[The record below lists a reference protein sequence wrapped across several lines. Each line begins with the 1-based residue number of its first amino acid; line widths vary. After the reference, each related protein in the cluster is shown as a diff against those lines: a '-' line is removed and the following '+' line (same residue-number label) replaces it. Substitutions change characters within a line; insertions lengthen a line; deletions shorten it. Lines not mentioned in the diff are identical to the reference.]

1 MADRIKGITIEID
14 GDTTKLQSALKN
26 VNSDIRSTQNNLKD
40 VNKLLKLDPGN
51 TQLLQQK
58 YKGLGTEIEDT
69 KKKLETLKTAQEQME
84 ASGNVNTDEYDALQ
98 REIVETQEKLKGL
111 EDEYKN
117 FGSVQAQQV
126 AAAGEKMKATG
137 EKISGAGEKMLPVT
151 AAITGIGAASVA
163 ASTDFESSFAQLST
177 IADTSE
183 VSTEKLKKQIM
194 DVSNQYGVSA
204 SDVAQAT
211 YSAISAGRSTGE
223 AVDFVATATQTAK
236 AGFTDT
242 ATSIDVLTTIM
253 NAYGDSAGSAE
264 SISDKLLTTQNLG
277 KTTFAELG
285 SSIGKVIP
293 TAAMYG
299 VNLDNLAAAYVATTK
314 NGIATA
320 ESTTYI
326 NGMLNELGK
335 SGSTASDT
343 LKEKTG
349 KTFKELMDSGM
360 SLSDV
365 LGILQQAADDAGL
378 SMADMFGSQEA
389 AKAAAT
395 ITQHANDFNSALT
408 SMGDSA
414 GTTSKA
420 FEKMEGTTGASM
432 EKMKTAVQNA
442 GIAVGSV
449 LAPFVTKAAQ
459 AVADLARA
467 FTNLPASAQ
476 KVIIVVAAI
485 IAAVGPVLI
494 FVGKIIS
501 AIGSIMTLAP
511 QITAGIGMVKSAVG
525 VLGGGLQALWG
536 ILMANPIIFVVA
548 AIAALVA
555 AFIHFWNTSEAFRN
569 FWIGLWQGIKDAVQG
584 FADGVASIWDSI
596 VSAVQT
602 AWDTIKNVVQVGIMA
617 VGEVISAAVQ
627 IITLPFQFIWENC
640 KGIVIAAWNAISGA
654 ISTALNAI
662 QTIITTV
669 WNAIV
674 AFLTPILNTIRT
686 VVTTVWNAIK
696 TVITTVLNAIKTVI
710 TTVFNAI
717 KTVITNVLNAIK
729 TVFTTAWN
737 VIKGVVTSAIGG
749 IKSAISNGLNAAK
762 GVIDNILGAI
772 KSKFTSIW
780 DGCKSIV
787 SGAIEK
793 IKGFMHFSWSL
804 PKLKLPHFSIS
815 GNFSLNPPSVP
826 HFSISWYKKAMAN
839 GMILDN
845 PTIFG
850 AKNGQLLG
858 GGEAGPEAVV
868 GVDSLRGMIQEAVA
882 AVAGNGG
889 DTIIPVYIGNHKIDE
904 IVVNATQRAN
914 YRSGGR

>member
-69 KKKLETLKTAQEQME
+69 KKKLETLKNAQEQME

-242 ATSIDVLTTIM
+242 ATSIDDLTTIM
-253 NAYGDSAGSAE
+253 NAYGDSAGSVE

-335 SGSTASDT
+335 SGSTASDM

-395 ITQHANDFNSALT
+395 ITQHANDFSSALT

-442 GIAVGSV
+442 GIAVGSA

-501 AIGSIMTLAP
+501 AVGSIMTLAP
-511 QITAGIGMVKSAVG
+511 QIVAGIGMVKSAVG

-536 ILMANPIIFVVA
+536 ILMANPIILVVA

-555 AFIHFWNTSEAFRN
+555 AFIYFWNTSEAFRN

-584 FADGVASIWDSI
+584 FADGVASIWNSI

-602 AWDTIKNVVQVGIMA
+602 AL
-617 VGEVISAAVQ
+617 S
-627 IITLPFQFIWENC
+627 
-640 KGIVIAAWNAISGA
+640 
-654 ISTALNAI
+654 AI
-662 QTIITTV
+662 QSVITTV

-674 AFLTPILNTIRT
+674 SFLTPILNTIQT

-696 TVITTVLNAIKTVI
+696 PVITTVLNAIKTVI

-717 KTVITNVLNAIK
+717 KTVITTVLNAIK

-737 VIKGVVTSAIGG
+737 AIKGVVTNVIGG
-749 IKSAISNGLNAAK
+749 IKNAISNGLNAAK
-762 GVIDNILGAI
+762 GVIDNVLGAI

-815 GNFSLNPPSVP
+815 GKFSLNPPSVP
-826 HFSISWYKKAMAN
+826 HLSISWYKKAMAN

-882 AVAGNGG
+882 VVAGNGG